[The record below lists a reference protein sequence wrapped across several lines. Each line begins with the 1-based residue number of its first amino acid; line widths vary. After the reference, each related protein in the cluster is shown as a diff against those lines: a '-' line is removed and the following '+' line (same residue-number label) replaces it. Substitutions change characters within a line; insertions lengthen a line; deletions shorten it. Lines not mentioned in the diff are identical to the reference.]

1 MSVKCKLKK
10 GDEVIVIAGKDKGK
24 TGKITLVK
32 TQLSKAIELAKKTLV
47 SGNKI
52 LIAGNGGS
60 AADAQHFAGELTC
73 TYKNA
78 NRKAYPAVSLSNNP
92 SAYTAWAN
100 DFDHKDYFTRQVEAL
115 GKEKDILF
123 LISTGGGDLKKGF
136 SINLVR
142 AALYAIQRGI
152 IVFSL
157 VGKSGGELEKIS
169 KRSVKVKSDITSHI
183 QEAHISI
190 IHYICETLE

>member
-1 MSVKCKLKK
+1 MVGELLNNYFNNSSKVLNSLKEQIENIDLMC
-10 GDEVIVIAGKDKGK
+10 DEIQECFK
-24 TGKITLVK
+24 
-32 TQLSKAIELAKKTLV
+32 
-47 SGNKI
+47 SGNKL

-60 AADAQHFAGELTC
+60 AADSQHFAGELTC